1 MEKIL
6 IKNGIVFD
14 GSGNK
19 EEQKDILIKNN
30 IIDSIGN
37 FKGKKADVVIDASG
51 LFVCPGFVDINSDS
65 DHQFT
70 IFTEPLQEGLLK
82 QGITSIIGGNCGSSL
97 APISAGDLRS
107 IGKWVDI
114 SKVNVDWGAVEEF
127 LTRLERVELGL
138 NFGTLIGH
146 STIRRG
152 VIGEELRDLS
162 DDEFSQMKFL
172 IERGL
177 SNGAFGLSTG
187 LEYSHSRI
195 APQIEIAEIVKIVK
209 RFNALYATHLRS
221 QKEGLFA
228 SIVEIEDLIEMIGIE
243 NIPKIEISHLK
254 SYQGLEEELDL
265 GLGVINRLA
274 KSGVDINFDVYPYST
289 AGAILYSYLPHW
301 ATRGGFDRL
310 VKNIGNKS
318 IRKLIVNELSKKKI
332 DYSKI
337 VISEANNMPF
347 SAGKTI
353 SQLSKKWE
361 MPNEEVIL
369 EILYF
374 ARGRA
379 TVFEKVLSWRG
390 TIDLLKNPLC
400 FLTTNDAGKRI
411 EKKSESWPHPRAFG
425 SFPKF
430 LGLVRDNKIISWSE
444 AIKKITSSPSL
455 KLGLE
460 NRGLIK
466 EGYFADITIFDSKNI
481 NSLASVENPHSETKG
496 IEYVLVNGKIAV
508 EKGKLSGIANGKVLR
523 KKN

>member
-1 MEKIL
+1 MERVL

-14 GSGNK
+14 GSGK
-19 EEQKDILIKNN
+19 EGEKKDVLIKDDK
-30 IIDSIGN
+30 IDSLGD
-37 FKGKKADVVIDASG
+37 FKRKKADIVIDASG

-70 IFTEPLQEGLLK
+70 IFTEPLQESLLK

-97 APISAGDLRS
+97 APISAGDLKS

-114 SKVNVDWGAVEEF
+114 TKINIDWGAIEEF
-127 LTRLERVELGL
+127 LSRLEQLELGI

-146 STIRRG
+146 STVRRG
-152 VIGEELRDLS
+152 VIGEELRDLN
-162 DDEFSQMKFL
+162 DEEFAQMKFL

-177 SNGAFGLSTG
+177 SNGAFGVSTG

-195 APQIEIAEIVKIVK
+195 APQIEIAEILKILK
-209 RFNALYATHLRS
+209 RFNALYSTHLRS

-228 SIVEIEDLIEMIGIE
+228 SIVEIEELIEMIKAE
-243 NIPKIEISHLK
+243 NCPRIQISHLK
-254 SYQGLEEELDL
+254 SYQELEDELDL
-265 GLGVINRLA
+265 GLGIINRLSE
-274 KSGVDINFDVYPYST
+274 SGIDINFDVYPYST
-289 AGAILYSYLPHW
+289 AGAVLYSYLPDW
-301 ATRGGFDRL
+301 ATRGGFKRL
-310 VKNIGNKS
+310 VSNIGNKS
-318 IRKLIVNELSKKKI
+318 IRKLIASELAKKNI

-337 VISEANNMPF
+337 IISEANNMPF
-347 SAGKTI
+347 SSGKTI
-353 SQLSKKWE
+353 SELSKSWQ

-379 TVFEKVLSWRG
+379 MVFEKVLSWEG
-390 TIDLLKNPLC
+390 TKDLLKNPKS
-400 FLTTNDAGKRI
+400 FITTNDAGKRI
-411 EKKSESWPHPRAFG
+411 ERRSEVWPHPRAFG

-430 LGLVRDNKIISWSE
+430 LGLVKDKKIVSWSE
-444 AIKKITSSPSL
+444 AIRKLTNSPSI
-455 KLGLE
+455 KIGLE

-481 NSLASVENPHSETKG
+481 NSLASVENPYLETKG
-496 IEYVLVNGKIAV
+496 IEYVLVNGRVAV
-508 EKGKLSGIANGKVLR
+508 DKGKLSSVFNGRVLR